1 MEYFQETC
9 LTKLVQNNIDYW
21 NNCHRGSSRH
31 SCPQQIQLKNTRLSI
46 MWLAQ
51 KIMKNDVCRGIP
63 PKNARSWKF
72 MKNDHSKSCK
82 SYKRLSALQL
92 AQKIMKNDAW
102 YVGYTSKKMQ
112 NGHAKWS
119 CKSFIRLSPVHNAGN
134 WGVTQTLLFPMSLCW
149 SLLIN
154 YRYLGVFIYCC
165 KVLCNCL
172 KPFTD

>member
-102 YVGYTSKKMQ
+102 YVGYTSKK
-112 NGHAKWS
+112 NAKWS
-119 CKSFIRLSPVHNAGN
+119 CKMVMQIIHKTITSAQCGKLGGHTDIVISYEP
-134 WGVTQTLLFPMSLCW
+134 
-149 SLLIN
+149 LLI
-154 YRYLGVFIYCC
+154 FINQ
-165 KVLCNCL
+165 L
-172 KPFTD
+172 